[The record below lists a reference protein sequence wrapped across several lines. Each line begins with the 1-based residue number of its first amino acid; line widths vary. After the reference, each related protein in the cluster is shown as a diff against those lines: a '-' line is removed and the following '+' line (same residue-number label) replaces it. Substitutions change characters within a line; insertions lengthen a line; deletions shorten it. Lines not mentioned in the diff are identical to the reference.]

1 MSAFQL
7 VVIFAVLAIAL
18 GFAPKV
24 AQFGPKVAISKTQ
37 VYEVMARDY
46 VVTL

>member
-7 VVIFAVLAIAL
+7 VIIFAVLAIAL

-24 AQFGPKVAISKTQ
+24 ANFGAQVAISKTQ
-37 VYEVMARDY
+37 VYEVTARDY
-46 VVTL
+46 IVT